1 MIRTDGCFRF
11 FRRLS
16 SPNWNWLRAC
26 TCSATSF
33 SSDSH
38 SCRRS
43 DVRRFA
49 SIASRTTI
57 RRFGS
62 GSNGRREC
70 RTAASR
76 SSTGPRSIEACLL
89 WEFRRIGPSVRMNMD
104 HQKKLSGNFCFVDER
119 AGVAR
124 GKSADLGA
132 AAVRHAPPNKRA
144 GDSEVRNALVQKRF
158 RSLFRL
164 ETLHGGHGPD
174 VGKETGSQ
182 AAGRRSGKNGFDGWQ
197 PENRKRLFRQGKSVF
212 FGVKFS
218 SSPNRLFDMFRMHG
232 LERAAAAI
240 RGNGCYFGLV
250 AGDGISA
257 IEDPLGSSRRQ
268 TRKCRRAVR
277 RGGKPYAYVSRQG
290 GSVA

>member
-1 MIRTDGCFRF
+1 MIRTGGCFRF

-26 TCSATSF
+26 TCSARSF

-43 DVRRFA
+43 DVRRSA

-62 GSNGRREC
+62 GSNGRREF
-70 RTAASR
+70 RVAASR
-76 SSTGPRSIEACLL
+76 SSAGPRSIEACLH
-89 WEFRRIGPSVRMNMD
+89 WEFRRIGLSVRMNMD
-104 HQKKLSGNFCFVDER
+104 HQKKLSGNFRFVDER

-158 RSLFRL
+158 RSLFSLRSC
-164 ETLHGGHGPD
+164 TAVTAPTS
-174 VGKETGSQ
+174 GKKRAVKPQGVDQARMVSTVGSQ
-182 AAGRRSGKNGFDGWQ
+182 KTESGFSAKG
-197 PENRKRLFRQGKSVF
+197 NR
-212 FGVKFS
+212 S
-218 SSPNRLFDMFRMHG
+218 SS
-232 LERAAAAI
+232 A
-240 RGNGCYFGLV
+240 
-250 AGDGISA
+250 
-257 IEDPLGSSRRQ
+257 
-268 TRKCRRAVR
+268 
-277 RGGKPYAYVSRQG
+277 
-290 GSVA
+290 